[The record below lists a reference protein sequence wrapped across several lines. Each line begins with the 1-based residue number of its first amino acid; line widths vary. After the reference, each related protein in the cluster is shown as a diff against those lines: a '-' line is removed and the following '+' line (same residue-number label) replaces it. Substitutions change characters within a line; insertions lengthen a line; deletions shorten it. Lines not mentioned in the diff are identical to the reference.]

1 MSKWLACDAEDLHNR
16 DMCWKNSII
25 FIRDEMISMKIG
37 FIGYGSMADLL
48 TRQFL
53 AHADVAPK
61 DFIIYT
67 RSENEKLQEIHELFP
82 EITIAKTSLEVF
94 EQAEHIFVCVL
105 PLAVLPVLLENKAA
119 FSSEKH
125 IISIAAGVSVDDL
138 KKVATN
144 VQFSKL
150 IPSLTTSV
158 GIGTSLVNHDTAV
171 STQNQAWLST
181 ALGTFSSVQEVAEEN
196 IDLASDLTS
205 SSPGFIAAI
214 FEQFV
219 QAAVRKSNLTEAEV
233 FQMISNSLAGTSM
246 LLAEKGY
253 TFESLIKRVATKG
266 GITAEGV
273 SLSEA
278 KLPAFFDELLQRT
291 EAKYDDHHAEI
302 KDQIEELL

>member
-1 MSKWLACDAEDLHNR
+1 
-16 DMCWKNSII
+16 
-25 FIRDEMISMKIG
+25 MISVKVG

-53 AHADVAPK
+53 AHAEVAPK
-61 DFIIYT
+61 DLIIYT
-67 RSENEKLQEIHELFP
+67 RSENAKLQEIHDLFP

-94 EQAEHIFVCVL
+94 EQAAHTFVCVL
-105 PLAVLPVLLENKAA
+105 PLGVLPVLLENEAA
-119 FSSEKH
+119 LSNEKH
-125 IISIAAGVSVDDL
+125 VISIAAGVSVEDL
-138 KKVATN
+138 KQVTTN
-144 VQFSKL
+144 AQYSKL

-158 GIGTSLVNHDTAV
+158 GIGTSLVNHDMAV
-171 STQNQAWLST
+171 SADNQAWLNS
-181 ALGTFSSVQEVAEEN
+181 ALGTFSTVQEVAEEN

-219 QAAVRKSNLTEAEV
+219 QAAVRKSSLTEPEV
-233 FQMISNSLAGTSM
+233 FQMISNSLAGTSK
-246 LLAEKGY
+246 LLAEQGY
-253 TFESLIKRVATKG
+253 TFDSLIKRVATKG

-273 SLSEA
+273 ALSED

-302 KDQIEELL
+302 KEQLKELF